1 MTKRIMALDVGER
14 RIGVAV
20 TDALAITAQPLET
33 IERRGD
39 KAAVARIVEIA
50 DSYQVG
56 EIVVGIPYGAQ
67 GQLTQQAQRI
77 AHFADLIAARAA
89 APVVRHDERH
99 TTATAERVLL
109 QADANRAKRRLVRD
123 KMAAAVLL
131 QDYLQARRRR
141 APDVSEPTESRVIG
155 DEQT

>member
-67 GQLTQQAQRI
+67 GQLTQ
-77 AHFADLIAARAA
+77 
-89 APVVRHDERH
+89 
-99 TTATAERVLL
+99 
-109 QADANRAKRRLVRD
+109 
-123 KMAAAVLL
+123 
-131 QDYLQARRRR
+131 
-141 APDVSEPTESRVIG
+141 
-155 DEQT
+155 

>member
-14 RIGVAV
+14 RIGVAI
-20 TDALAITAQPLET
+20 TDPLGLTAQPLEV

-39 KAAVARIVEIA
+39 RAAVARIIEIA

-56 EIVVGIPYGAQ
+56 EIVVGIPYGAR

-77 AHFADLIAARAA
+77 ARFADLVAARAP

-99 TTATAERVLL
+99 TTVTAERVLL
-109 QADANRAKRRLVRD
+109 EADASRAKRRLARD

-131 QDYLQARRRR
+131 QDYLQARSRR
-141 APDVSEPTESRVIG
+141 AQDPPGASESRANG
-155 DEQT
+155 DDKT